1 MPIKEHYHLYFI
13 YFSCWVA
20 ETSAY
25 RKCTNAYYDF
35 ICIYYIYIVFFS
47 VAYNNRMRQFV
58 ILDSKGIT
66 TWKRDQ
72 VDPRGKYSETFWDC
86 DHEEYY

>member
-1 MPIKEHYHLYFI
+1 MFWLRNLEIN
-13 YFSCWVA
+13 FSYALLSGGLNMYVLC
-20 ETSAY
+20 
-25 RKCTNAYYDF
+25 C
-35 ICIYYIYIVFFS
+35 FS

-72 VDPRGKYSETFWDC
+72 VDPRGK
-86 DHEEYY
+86 

>member
-1 MPIKEHYHLYFI
+1 MYVL
-13 YFSCWVA
+13 C
-20 ETSAY
+20 
-25 RKCTNAYYDF
+25 C
-35 ICIYYIYIVFFS
+35 FS

-72 VDPRGKYSETFWDC
+72 VDPRGKQACVASDKIECFQRYPAFNIPCLFDNKKGVSFQKLTPYIYIDFC
-86 DHEEYY
+86 LFCLI